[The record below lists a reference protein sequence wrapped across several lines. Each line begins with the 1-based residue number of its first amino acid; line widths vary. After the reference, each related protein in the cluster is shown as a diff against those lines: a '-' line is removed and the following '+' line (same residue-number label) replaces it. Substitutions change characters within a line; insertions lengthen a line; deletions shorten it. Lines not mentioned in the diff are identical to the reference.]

1 MIKKKTLYIILTI
14 FILAAIIATVLLLC
28 MPKENEIDIVAFNR
42 LAEEIGNSWD
52 KVTNGNYA
60 VESDLP
66 YSVISLNGDTL
77 IGEKIGESYSESVNR
92 AVKLGYPILDIVNDG
107 SIVGKLIILSDNS
120 EYIKSERHSLL
131 IAISVFYCSL
141 IIIIVVYLLY
151 LEYIV
156 FRPFKKMSDYASF
169 IANGELDVPLEMDR
183 GNIFGAYSE
192 SFNTMRLQLK
202 AAKDAE
208 NKARKDKENFIL
220 EINHDMLSP
229 LAVIKAAI
237 QNMSVKGNDPHISL
251 IEEKAEELESILNDL
266 MTANLQDNSE
276 YKMYIDEVSSNRL
289 VEILKMCDYKQKISD
304 IKVDDC
310 IVKCDEIRTAQIFS
324 NILNNSYKYAD
335 TKIDVSGETENGM
348 LVLSIRDYG
357 QSLNTD
363 ELDRLTE
370 RYFRGSNALSGNG
383 AGLGLHIVET
393 CQRKQGGDVYL
404 KYDNGLNVILVFD
417 LA

>member
-1 MIKKKTLYIILTI
+1 MIKKKTLYIVLII

-28 MPKENEIDIVAFNR
+28 MPKENEIDIVSFNR

-52 KVTNGNYA
+52 KVTSGNYA

-66 YSVISLNGDTL
+66 YCVISLSGDTL

-92 AVKLGYPILDIVNDG
+92 AVKLGYPILDIVKDG

-120 EYIKSERHSLL
+120 EYIKSERHSLF
-131 IAISVFYCSL
+131 IAISVFFGSL
-141 IIIIVVYLLY
+141 IIIIAVYLLY

-169 IANGELDVPLEMDR
+169 IANGELDIPLEMDR

-289 VEILKMCDYKQKISD
+289 VEILKMCDYKQKIND
-304 IKVDDC
+304 IKVDEC

-335 TKIDVSGETENGM
+335 TKIDVTGETDNGK
-348 LVLSIRDYG
+348 LVLNIRDYG

>member
-1 MIKKKTLYIILTI
+1 MIKKKTIYIVLAIFMIL
-14 FILAAIIATVLLLC
+14 AIIATTLILC
-28 MPKENEIDIVAFNR
+28 APRENEIDIVACNR
-42 LAEEIGNSWD
+42 LAGDIGNNWA
-52 KVTNGNYA
+52 KVKNGGFN
-60 VESDLP
+60 VESELP
-66 YSVISLNGDTL
+66 YCVVSLNGDTL
-77 IGEKIGESYSESVNR
+77 IGEKIGDSYNESINR
-92 AVKLGYPILDIVNDG
+92 AVKLGYPTFDILSNDE
-107 SIVGKLIILSDNS
+107 IVGKLIVLIDYNGFVKTERLS
-120 EYIKSERHSLL
+120 II
-131 IAISVFYCSL
+131 IAVAVFYICL
-141 IIIIVVYLLY
+141 IIIIVTYMLY
-151 LEYIV
+151 LELIV

-169 IANGELDVPLEMDR
+169 IANGELDIPLEMDR

-202 AAKDAE
+202 AARDAE

-266 MTANLQDNSE
+266 MTTNLLDNSE

-289 VEILKMCDYKQKISD
+289 VEILKMCDYKQKITA
-304 IKVDDC
+304 IKVDEC

-335 TKIDVSGETENGM
+335 TKIDVSGETENGK

-357 QSLNTD
+357 QSLNPD

>member
-1 MIKKKTLYIILTI
+1 MIKKKTLYIVLII
-14 FILAAIIATVLLLC
+14 FIIAAIIATVLLLC

-60 VESDLP
+60 VESDFP
-66 YSVISLNGDTL
+66 YSVISLSGDTL

-92 AVKLGYPILDIVNDG
+92 AVKFGYPILDIVNDG

-131 IAISVFYCSL
+131 IAISVFYSSL
-141 IIIIVVYLLY
+141 IIIIAVYLLY
-151 LEYIV
+151 LEFIV
-156 FRPFKKMSDYASF
+156 FRPFRKMSDYASF
-169 IANGELDVPLEMDR
+169 IANGELDIPLEMDR

-237 QNMSVKGNDPHISL
+237 QNMSVKGDDPHISL

-266 MTANLQDNSE
+266 MTANLQDNTE

-335 TKIDVSGETENGM
+335 TKIDVMGETENGK

-363 ELDRLTE
+363 ELERLTE

-404 KYDNGLNVILVFD
+404 RYDNGLNVILVFD

>member
-1 MIKKKTLYIILTI
+1 MIKKKTLYITLTI
-14 FILAAIIATVLLLC
+14 FMLAAIIASVLLLC
-28 MPKENEIDIVAFNR
+28 LPKENEVDIVAYNR
-42 LAEEIGNSWD
+42 LAKEIENSWD
-52 KVTNGNYA
+52 KVTSGNFDIK
-60 VESDLP
+60 SDLP
-66 YSVISLNGDTL
+66 YCVISLNSDTL
-77 IGEKIGESYSESVNR
+77 IGEKIGESYNESINR
-92 AVKLGYPILDIVNDG
+92 AIKLGYPILDIVNDG
-107 SIVGKLIILSDNS
+107 SIVGKVIILLDDSD
-120 EYIKSERHSLL
+120 YIESERKSVL
-131 IAISVFYCSL
+131 IAVSVFLSSL
-141 IIIIVVYLLY
+141 IVIIVAYQVY

-156 FRPFKKMSDYASF
+156 FRPFKKMSNYASF
-169 IANGELDVPLEMDR
+169 IANGELDIPLEMDR

-202 AAKDAE
+202 SAREAE

-237 QNMSVKGNDPHISL
+237 QNMSVKSNDPHISL
-251 IEEKAEELESILNDL
+251 IEEKAEELKSILNDL
-266 MTANLQDNSE
+266 MTANLHDNTE

-335 TKIDVSGETENGM
+335 TKIEVSGETENGK

-357 QSLNTD
+357 QSLNPD

-370 RYFRGSNALSGNG
+370 RYFRGTNALSSNG
-383 AGLGLHIVET
+383 AGLGLHIVDT

-404 KYDNGLNVILVFD
+404 KYDNGLDVILVFD

>member
-1 MIKKKTLYIILTI
+1 MIKKKTIYIVLAIFIIL
-14 FILAAIIATVLLLC
+14 AIIATTLILC
-28 MPKENEIDIVAFNR
+28 APHENEIDIVACNR
-42 LAEEIGNSWD
+42 LAGEIGGNWD
-52 KVTNGNYA
+52 NVAEGNF
-60 VESDLP
+60 VIDSV
-66 YSVISLNGDTL
+66 YSYCVISLNGDVL
-77 IGEKIGESYSESVNR
+77 IGEKIGNSYNESINR
-92 AVKLGYPILDIVNDG
+92 AVKLGYPTFDILSNDE
-107 SIVGKLIILSDNS
+107 IVGKLIVLIDYNGFVKTERVSTIIAITVF
-120 EYIKSERHSLL
+120 YICL
-131 IAISVFYCSL
+131 IAIV
-141 IIIIVVYLLY
+141 VVYMLY
-151 LEYIV
+151 LELIV

-169 IANGELDVPLEMDR
+169 IANGELDIPLEMDR
-183 GNIFGAYSE
+183 GNIFGAYTE

-202 AAKDAE
+202 AAKEAE

-237 QNMSVKGNDPHISL
+237 QNMSAKDNGHHISL
-251 IEEKAEELESILNDL
+251 IEEKVEELESILNDL

-276 YKMYIDEVSSNRL
+276 YKMYIDEVSSNKL
-289 VEILKMCDYKQKISD
+289 VEILKMCDYKQKISA
-304 IKVDDC
+304 IKVDEC

-335 TKIDVSGETENGM
+335 TKIDVTGVTENGK
-348 LVLSIRDYG
+348 LVLNIRDYG
-357 QSLNTD
+357 KSLNPD

-370 RYFRGSNALSGNG
+370 RYFRGSNAITGNG

-404 KYDNGLNVILVFD
+404 RYDNGLAVILVFD

>member
-1 MIKKKTLYIILTI
+1 MIKKKTI
-14 FILAAIIATVLLLC
+14 FIVLAIFMILAIIATTLILC
-28 MPKENEIDIVAFNR
+28 APCENEIDIIACNR
-42 LAEEIGNSWD
+42 LAEEIGDNWD
-52 KVTNGNYA
+52 KVAEGNFNIDSVYH
-60 VESDLP
+60 
-66 YSVISLNGDTL
+66 YCVISLNGITL
-77 IGEKIGESYSESVNR
+77 IGEKIGNSYNESMNR
-92 AVKLGYPILDIVNDG
+92 AVKLGYPAFDIMNNNE
-107 SIVGKLIILSDNS
+107 IVGKLIVFIDYNGFV
-120 EYIKSERHSLL
+120 ETERLAVI
-131 IAISVFYCSL
+131 IAVAVFYICL
-141 IIIIVVYLLY
+141 IIIIVTYMLY
-151 LEYIV
+151 LELIV

-169 IANGELDVPLEMDR
+169 IANGELDIPLEMDR

-237 QNMSVKGNDPHISL
+237 QNMSAKDNGHHISL
-251 IEEKAEELESILNDL
+251 IEEKVEELESILNDL

-289 VEILKMCDYKQKISD
+289 VEILKMCDYKQKITA
-304 IKVDDC
+304 IKVDEC

-335 TKIDVSGETENGM
+335 TKIDVTGETENGK
-348 LVLSIRDYG
+348 LVLNIRDYG
-357 QSLNTD
+357 QSLNPD

-370 RYFRGSNALSGNG
+370 RYFRGSNAQSGNG

-404 KYDNGLNVILVFD
+404 RYDNGLNVILVFD

>member
-1 MIKKKTLYIILTI
+1 MIKKKTIYIILALLMI
-14 FILAAIIATVLLLC
+14 VAIIATTLLLC

-52 KVTNGNYA
+52 KVTSGNFA

-66 YSVISLNGDTL
+66 YCVISLSGETI
-77 IGEKIGESYSESVNR
+77 IGEKIGESYNESINR
-92 AVKLGYPILDIVNDG
+92 AVKLGYPILDIVNDS
-107 SIVGKLIILSDNS
+107 SIVAKLIILSDNS
-120 EYIKSERHSLL
+120 EYVKSERHSVL
-131 IAISVFYCSL
+131 IAVSVFFSSL
-141 IIIIVVYLLY
+141 IIIIAVYLLY

-169 IANGELDVPLEMDR
+169 IANGELDIPLEMDR

-289 VEILKMCDYKQKISD
+289 VEILKMC
-304 IKVDDC
+304 
-310 IVKCDEIRTAQIFS
+310 EIGRAH
-324 NILNNSYKYAD
+324 
-335 TKIDVSGETENGM
+335 V
-348 LVLSIRDYG
+348 
-357 QSLNTD
+357 
-363 ELDRLTE
+363 
-370 RYFRGSNALSGNG
+370 
-383 AGLGLHIVET
+383 
-393 CQRKQGGDVYL
+393 
-404 KYDNGLNVILVFD
+404 
-417 LA
+417 

>member
-1 MIKKKTLYIILTI
+1 MIKKKTLYIVLLV
-14 FILAAIIATVLLLC
+14 FIIAAIIATVLLLC

-52 KVTNGNYA
+52 KVTSGNYA

-66 YSVISLNGDTL
+66 YCVISLNGDTL

-92 AVKLGYPILDIVNDG
+92 AVKFGYPILDIMNDG
-107 SIVGKLIILSDNS
+107 IIVGKLIILSDNS
-120 EYIKSERHSLL
+120 EYIKSEWHSLL

-141 IIIIVVYLLY
+141 IVIIAVYLLY

-169 IANGELDVPLEMDR
+169 IANCELDVPLEMDR

-335 TKIDVSGETENGM
+335 TKIDVSGETENGK

>member
-1 MIKKKTLYIILTI
+1 MIKKKTIYIVLAIFMIL
-14 FILAAIIATVLLLC
+14 AIIATTLILC
-28 MPKENEIDIVAFNR
+28 APRENEIDIVACNR
-42 LAEEIGNSWD
+42 LAEEIGGNWD
-52 KVTNGNYA
+52 KVAGGNFVIDSVYF
-60 VESDLP
+60 
-66 YSVISLNGDTL
+66 YCVISLNGDVL
-77 IGEKIGESYSESVNR
+77 IGEKIGNSYNESMNR
-92 AVKLGYPILDIVNDG
+92 AVKRGYPTFDIMNNNK
-107 SIVGKLIILSDNS
+107 IVGKLIVFIDYNEFVETERLSIIIAVAIF
-120 EYIKSERHSLL
+120 YI
-131 IAISVFYCSL
+131 CL
-141 IIIIVVYLLY
+141 IIIIVTYMLY
-151 LEYIV
+151 LELIV
-156 FRPFKKMSDYASF
+156 FRPFKKMSAYASF
-169 IANGELDVPLEMDR
+169 IANGELDIPLEMDR

-202 AAKDAE
+202 AARDAE

-266 MTANLQDNSE
+266 MTTNLQDNSE

-289 VEILKMCDYKQKISD
+289 VEILKMCDYKQKITA
-304 IKVDDC
+304 IKVDEC

-335 TKIDVSGETENGM
+335 TKIDVSGETENGK

-357 QSLNTD
+357 QSLNPD